1 MSDSTIYPVNPE
13 FSVKAHIDQSRYEE
27 MYQRSLSDPDG
38 FWAEQAEAFVDWFSP
53 WDTVRQCNFHTGE
66 IRWFDGATLNAA
78 YNCIDRHLETRGEQT
93 AIIWE
98 GDEPSDDK
106 KTDV

>member
-1 MSDSTIYPVNPE
+1 MSDATIYPVNPD

-53 WDTVRQCNFHTGE
+53 
-66 IRWFDGATLNAA
+66 
-78 YNCIDRHLETRGEQT
+78 
-93 AIIWE
+93 
-98 GDEPSDDK
+98 
-106 KTDV
+106 